1 MAHVAKVKSS
11 GVSAMVGHYNREAE
25 RRGYRRDNIDSSRTP
40 ENYVIGAPDGDA
52 LAGAVRA
59 RVGSA
64 VGEHERLTG
73 KALRKD
79 ANVVMD
85 WVVTLPKDC
94 PEGLQEKFFETV
106 VRFIQERYGAENVPG
121 GFVHLDE
128 ATPHVHV
135 PVVPVRDGR
144 LQASKVINR
153 ADLKAFHG
161 DLGRAVDA
169 VLGVH
174 VSIELDEDRQG
185 EKQLSHL
192 DQEEYRAAK
201 DKIAATEKRL
211 ERLQRREG
219 ELDDEVGKLRDSLQ
233 GGVEPAAET
242 VSESAGALW
251 KARGDG
257 RREKVLRG
265 EIEDLRSRLS
275 ASESEERELG
285 AEVERL
291 EREVPELER
300 GVGVLEGRLA
310 GVRAKVR
317 KVIERMGY
325 VPETVSRFAKGIAA
339 SVRAPVLSALGVAAQ
354 SARAAS
360 HAMRATRTVDRWS
373 REHD

>member
-169 VLGVH
+169 ALGVH

-251 KARGDG
+251 KARGD
-257 RREKVLRG
+257 RR
-265 EIEDLRSRLS
+265 
-275 ASESEERELG
+275 
-285 AEVERL
+285 
-291 EREVPELER
+291 
-300 GVGVLEGRLA
+300 
-310 GVRAKVR
+310 
-317 KVIERMGY
+317 
-325 VPETVSRFAKGIAA
+325 
-339 SVRAPVLSALGVAAQ
+339 
-354 SARAAS
+354 
-360 HAMRATRTVDRWS
+360 
-373 REHD
+373 

>member
-169 VLGVH
+169 ALGVH

-325 VPETVSRFAKGIAA
+325 VPETVSRFAKGIAS

>member
-1 MAHVAKVKSS
+1 MAHVAKVKSP
-11 GVSAMVGHYNREAE
+11 GVSTMVGHYNREAE

-59 RVGSA
+59 RVSSA

-85 WVVTLPKDC
+85 WVVTLPRDC
-94 PEGLQEKFFETV
+94 PDGLQEKFFETV

-135 PVVPVRDGR
+135 PVVPVKDGR

-169 VLGVH
+169 ALGVH

-233 GGVEPAAET
+233 RGVEPATET

-275 ASESEERELG
+275 ASEREERELG

-310 GVRAKVR
+310 GVKEKVR
-317 KVIERMGY
+317 KAIERLGY

-339 SVRAPVLSALGVAAQ
+339 SLHAPVLSALGVAAQ

-360 HAMRATRTVDRWS
+360 HAMRAARMVDRWS
-373 REHD
+373 RERD

>member
-52 LAGAVRA
+52 LAGAVRT

-169 VLGVH
+169 ALGVH

-310 GVRAKVR
+310 GVMH
-317 KVIERMGY
+317 RM
-325 VPETVSRFAKGIAA
+325 
-339 SVRAPVLSALGVAAQ
+339 L
-354 SARAAS
+354 
-360 HAMRATRTVDRWS
+360 
-373 REHD
+373 